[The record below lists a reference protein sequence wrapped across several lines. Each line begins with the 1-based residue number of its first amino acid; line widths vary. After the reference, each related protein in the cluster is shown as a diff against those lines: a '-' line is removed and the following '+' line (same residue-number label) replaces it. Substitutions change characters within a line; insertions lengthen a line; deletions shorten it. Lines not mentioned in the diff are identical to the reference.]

1 MWTVSE
7 LLMMKKT
14 RKRNAQNIKPVQRP
28 KTINQRVAMYLNN
41 YCQAQVQILSP
52 KTKSKGQAF
61 FCFEEL
67 GQEFNEPGSSF

>member
-1 MWTVSE
+1 MWTVSV

-28 KTINQRVAMYLNN
+28 KTINQRVAVYLNN

-52 KTKSKGQAF
+52 RDKHFSMVKNWVRKLMNQV
-61 FCFEEL
+61 
-67 GQEFNEPGSSF
+67 QGSE

>member
-61 FCFEEL
+61 FHWVRNL
-67 GQEFNEPGSSF
+67 INQVQGSE